1 MSEGT
6 SAAAHPAEQRATIK
20 RLRRRFKQA
29 VIRRRRARAMKK
41 RGVRKTSTYVLLA
54 GLVLLLGAF
63 GASINYLK
71 PTPIGEPISIDQ
83 FIALAEEKRLDT
95 VEFLDE
101 DAVAIGSY
109 VEPPPEPVEPKKN
122 DPKNAKGAD
131 PADGKDN
138 KDSAGSGDQ
147 DTTGT
152 NAAPSGNRPPAGQGS
167 ADNDT
172 EQADR
177 KGAGA
182 ETGDPDTKKDESVT
196 KAEPEEEPSVAPPG
210 AGDYYVSYPGSDAV
224 TAILLETAAGSGA
237 TVTINQQATKAAVR
251 VVSTFLLPL
260 MILANLFALL
270 FTAGRGSS
278 SGIGEVQMFGTIA
291 KGGKVSK
298 GIKSYSFGDVAGA
311 DEAVAE
317 LREVRD
323 YLRDPE
329 KYEEIGATP
338 PKGVLLVGPPGCGKT
353 LLAKAVA
360 GEAGVPFF
368 SVAGAEFVES
378 LVGVGAARV
387 RDLFAR
393 VRAVSPAIVFIDELD
408 AAGRKRGTGGGGN
421 EEREQTLNQILVE
434 MDGFDVSQGMVVMGA
449 TNRPDILDPALL
461 RPGRFD
467 RYVTVEQPDAVG
479 RKLILQLHARAK
491 PMAEDV
497 DYEYLAKRTP
507 GFSGADLANV
517 INEAA
522 LLTVREKGTVVGTPL
537 LEEAIQRVVSGT
549 QKKGRVLSEEERQRA
564 AYHEAGHALVS
575 AATGHG
581 EDIHR
586 VSILARG
593 KSIGAASV
601 RRESDATLFT
611 KSELFVQ
618 LVTSMGGLAA
628 EELIFG
634 EHSTGAEEDL
644 LRATDVARDMVGRF
658 GMGSRRRRLL
668 SPNADE
674 YISGE
679 SQLSEI
685 SDRTHQEMEEEIDRL
700 LKEAEHE
707 AVRLLGAHRDMLDE
721 LAGRLATEETLEGIP
736 LHAVLDRLAPAE
748 KPRTGNGL
756 PSPTGAGTTIS
767 PANKKRRE

>member
-1 MSEGT
+1 MSEGA
-6 SAAAHPAEQRATIK
+6 SATAHPVAQPSARQAAMK
-20 RLRRRFKQA
+20 RMRRKMRDYL
-29 VIRRRRARAMKK
+29 IRRRRTRATKK
-41 RGVRKTSTYVLLA
+41 RGPRNTSTYVYVTT
-54 GLVLLLGAF
+54 LVLLLGAF
-63 GASINYLK
+63 GVAVLYLN
-71 PTPIGEPISIDQ
+71 PEPRGLEISVDQ
-83 FIALAEEKRLDT
+83 FMALAEEARLDT
-95 VEFLDE
+95 ATFLDE
-101 DAVAIGSY
+101 DAVIAGAFTIP
-109 VEPPPEPVEPKKN
+109 EIEPVEPEPKK
-122 DPKNAKGAD
+122 K
-131 PADGKDN
+131 ADGKGSKGQGDAG
-138 KDSAGSGDQ
+138 KDKGKGKAAQPEPPPPVEPIIAPRGSGIYHMAYPTSDAA
-147 DTTGT
+147 TTFLL
-152 NAAPSGNRPPAGQGS
+152 QS
-167 ADNDT
+167 AL
-172 EQADR
+172 
-177 KGAGA
+177 GAGA
-182 ETGDPDTKKDESVT
+182 SAIV
-196 KAEPEEEPSVAPPG
+196 EPQTP
-210 AGDYYVSYPGSDAV
+210 
-224 TAILLETAAGSGA
+224 
-237 TVTINQQATKAAVR
+237 KAAVR
-251 VVSTFLLPL
+251 LITTFLLPL

-291 KGGKVSK
+291 KGKVGK
-298 GIKSYSFGDVAGA
+298 GITKTYSFGDVAGA

-317 LREVRD
+317 LQEVRD
-323 YLRDPE
+323 YLKDPE

-353 LLAKAVA
+353 LMAKAVA
-360 GEAGVPFF
+360 GEANVPFF

-393 VRAVSPAIVFIDELD
+393 VRSVAPAIVFIDELD

-434 MDGFDVSQGMVVMGA
+434 MDGFDVSQGVVVMGA

-479 RKLILQLHARAK
+479 RRLILELHARNK
-491 PMAEDV
+491 PMSPEI
-497 DYEYLAKRTP
+497 DYDYLAKRTP

-517 INEAA
+517 INEGA
-522 LLTVREKGTVVGTPL
+522 LLTVRGGGAVVETPM

-549 QKKGRVLSEEERQRA
+549 QKKGRVLSDHERQRA
-564 AYHEAGHALVS
+564 AYHESGHAVVS
-575 AATGHG
+575 AATGHA
-581 EDIHR
+581 EDVHR
-586 VSILARG
+586 ISILARG

-618 LVTSMGGLAA
+618 LVTAMGGLAA
-628 EELIFG
+628 EELVFG

-644 LRATDVARDMVGRF
+644 MRATEVGRDMVGKF

-674 YISGE
+674 YLSGE
-679 SQLSEI
+679 SQLDEI
-685 SDRTHQEMEEEIDRL
+685 SDKTHEEMEQEIDRL

-707 AVRLLGAHRDMLDE
+707 AARLLEHHRDVLDD
-721 LAGRLATEETLEGIP
+721 LAAVLAAEETLEGTK
-736 LHAVLDRLAPAE
+736 LEAMLAPLEPEGGPWA
-748 KPRTGNGL
+748 GNGL
-756 PSPTGAGTTIS
+756 AARSGAGTVIS

>member
-1 MSEGT
+1 MSEGD
-6 SAAAHPAEQRATIK
+6 SATAHPVEQPSEKLSASK
-20 RLRRRFKQA
+20 RVKRRFKQWL
-29 VIRRRRARAMKK
+29 IRRRRANATKK
-41 RGVRKTSTYVLLA
+41 KGVRKTSTYVLLA
-54 GLVLLLGAF
+54 SLVALMAAF
-63 GASINYLK
+63 GASLNYLK
-71 PTPIGEPISIDQ
+71 PTPSGEQISVDQ
-83 FIALAEEKRLDT
+83 YIALAEEKRLDT
-95 VEFLDE
+95 VELLDE
-101 DAVAIGSY
+101 DAVAIGNF
-109 VEPPPEPVEPKKN
+109 VEPPPEPEPKPKKGDKKAGGKKGQAAGEGNSNTQDEAGTGGN
-122 DPKNAKGAD
+122 DGGNRGKG
-131 PADGKDN
+131 GKDGTGA
-138 KDSAGSGDQ
+138 AG
-147 DTTGT
+147 
-152 NAAPSGNRPPAGQGS
+152 
-167 ADNDT
+167 
-172 EQADR
+172 
-177 KGAGA
+177 
-182 ETGDPDTKKDESVT
+182 ETGEV
-196 KAEPEEEPSVAPPG
+196 EEPSVAPPG
-210 AGDYYVSYPGSDAV
+210 AGEYFVSYPGSDAM
-224 TAILLETAAGSGA
+224 TAFLVETAAGSGA
-237 TVTINQQATKAAVR
+237 TVTVNQQSTKAAVR

-291 KGGKVSK
+291 KGGKVTK

-317 LREVRD
+317 LKEVRD

-393 VRAVSPAIVFIDELD
+393 VRSVSPAIVFIDELD
-408 AAGRKRGTGGGGN
+408 AAGRKRGSGGGGN

-467 RYVTVEQPDAVG
+467 RYVTVEQPDSEG
-479 RKLILQLHARAK
+479 RRLILELHARNK
-491 PMAEDV
+491 PMADDV
-497 DYEYLAKRTP
+497 DFDYLARRTP

-522 LLTVREKGTVVGTPL
+522 LLTVREHKAIVATPL

-549 QKKGRVLSEEERQRA
+549 QKKGRVLSDEERQRA
-564 AYHEAGHALVS
+564 AYHEAGHAIVA

-581 EDIHR
+581 SELHR

-601 RRESDATLFT
+601 RRESDSVLFT
-611 KSELFVQ
+611 KTELFVQ

-644 LRATDVARDMVGRF
+644 LRATDTARDMVGRF
-658 GMGSRRRRLL
+658 GMGSKRRRLL

-674 YISGE
+674 YLSGE

-685 SDRTHQEMEEEIDRL
+685 SDQTHQEMEEEIDRL

-707 AVRLLGAHRDMLDE
+707 AARLLGAHRDILDE
-721 LAGRLATEETLEGIP
+721 LAERLAKEETLEGVH
-736 LHAVLDRLAPAE
+736 LQAVLDRLAPEQLPAA
-748 KPRTGNGL
+748 GNGL
-756 PSPTGAGTTIS
+756 STRSIAGSPVS

>member
-1 MSEGT
+1 MSERT
-6 SAAAHPAEQRATIK
+6 AAAAHPIEQPTARQAVVK
-20 RLRRRFKQA
+20 RVRRRLRQY
-29 VIRRRRARAMKK
+29 VINRRRANATKK
-41 RGVRKTSTYVLLA
+41 RGPRKTSTYLLLASLVVLLA
-54 GLVLLLGAF
+54 GFA
-63 GASINYLK
+63 ASLNFLNPK
-71 PTPIGEPISIDQ
+71 PTGQQISVDQ
-83 FIALAEEKRLDT
+83 FTALAEEKRLET
-95 VEFLDE
+95 AQFLDE
-101 DAVAIGSY
+101 DAVVIGSF
-109 VEPPPEPVEPKKN
+109 VAPPPEPV
-122 DPKNAKGAD
+122 DPKTRKGSKAATD
-131 PADGKDN
+131 DGKDDASGRGGESGTTN
-138 KDSAGSGDQ
+138 PRRNAGGD
-147 DTTGT
+147 DTTGRR
-152 NAAPSGNRPPAGQGS
+152 GAGDDRKNERG
-167 ADNDT
+167 
-172 EQADR
+172 QAD
-177 KGAGA
+177 KGA
-182 ETGDPDTKKDESVT
+182 
-196 KAEPEEEPSVAPPG
+196 AEPVEEPSVAPPG
-210 AGDYYVSYPGSDAV
+210 AGDYYVSYPASDAF
-224 TAILLETAAGSGA
+224 TAILVETAASSGA
-237 TVTINQQATKAAVR
+237 TVTVNQQSAKAAVR

-260 MILANLFALL
+260 MVLANLFALL

-278 SGIGEVQMFGTIA
+278 SGIGEVQMFGTLA
-291 KGGKVSK
+291 KGRVGK
-298 GIKSYSFGDVAGA
+298 GITRIYSFNDVAGA

-317 LREVRD
+317 LKEVRD
-323 YLRDPE
+323 YLADPE

-353 LLAKAVA
+353 LMAKAVA

-393 VRAVSPAIVFIDELD
+393 VRAVAPAIVFIDELD

-434 MDGFDVSQGMVVMGA
+434 MDGFDVSQGLVVMGA

-467 RYVTVEQPDAVG
+467 RYVTVEQPDSEG
-479 RKLILQLHARAK
+479 RRLILELHAKGK
-491 PMAEDV
+491 PMAPDV
-497 DYEYLAKRTP
+497 DFEYLARRTP

-522 LLTVREKGTVVGTPL
+522 LLTVREGKGVVGTPL

-549 QKKGRVLSEEERQRA
+549 QKKGRVLSEHERQRA

-581 EDIHR
+581 ADVHR
-586 VSILARG
+586 ISILARG

-601 RRESDATLFT
+601 RRETDAVLFT

-618 LVTSMGGLAA
+618 LVTAMGGLAA
-628 EELIFG
+628 EELVFG

-644 LRATDVARDMVGRF
+644 LRATDLAQDMVGKF
-658 GMGSRRRRLL
+658 GMGSKRRRLL

-679 SQLSEI
+679 AQLAEI
-685 SDRTHQEMEEEIDRL
+685 SDQTHTEMEEEIDRL

-707 AVRLLGAHRDMLDE
+707 ASRLLSAHRDILDE
-721 LAGRLATEETLEGIP
+721 LAGRLAAEETLEGTRLQAI
-736 LHAVLDRLAPAE
+736 LDRIAPVSG
-748 KPRTGNGL
+748 PGSGNGL
-756 PSPTGAGTTIS
+756 ARGAAAGTAVA

>member
-1 MSEGT
+1 M
-6 SAAAHPAEQRATIK
+6 K
-20 RLRRRFKQA
+20 RRFRQW
-29 VIRRRRARAMKK
+29 VVRRRRARAMKK
-41 RGVRKTSTYVLLA
+41 RGVRKTSTYFLLA

-71 PTPIGEPISIDQ
+71 PTPIGDQVSVDQ

-101 DAVAIGSY
+101 DAVAIGAY
-109 VEPPPEPVEPKKN
+109 VEPPPEPVEPRKN
-122 DPKNAKGAD
+122 DRKG
-131 PADGKDN
+131 PRGEGRN
-138 KDSAGSGDQ
+138 GDQ
-147 DTTGT
+147 DARATNPGATGDQ
-152 NAAPSGNRPPAGQGS
+152 RPGRSATPEAG
-167 ADNDT
+167 DT
-172 EQADR
+172 GQTDKADR
-177 KGAGA
+177 KGATA
-182 ETGDPDTKKDESVT
+182 ATGDRPTEDDPATKKDESAT
-196 KAEPEEEPSVAPPG
+196 KAELEEEPSVAPPG

-564 AYHEAGHALVS
+564 AYHEAGHAIVS

-707 AVRLLGAHRDMLDE
+707 AARLIGAHRDVLEE
-721 LAGRLATEETLEGIP
+721 LAGRLSVEETLEGIP
-736 LHAVLDRLAPAE
+736 LHEVIDRLAPEE
-748 KPRTGNGL
+748 KPSGGNGL
-756 PSPTGAGTTIS
+756 RSRAGAGTTIS